1 MDIKEEVRKILNE
14 EINTPVNFRKKVNLI
29 SYEHEAFDTSS
40 KIYFKKRGIHSI
52 NYEKLIDLLFDDAEK
67 KQRLKFETQTISFDE
82 EDAKDLD
89 LEKDKEYH
97 MLEFFEL
104 LLCILS

>member
-14 EINTPVNFRKKVNLI
+14 EINTPVNFRKKVNLV
-29 SYEHEAFDTSS
+29 SYNHETFDTYE
-40 KIYFKKRGIHSI
+40 KEYFKKRSIDSI
-52 NYEKLIDLLFDDAEK
+52 NFEKLIDLLFDDAEK

-82 EDAKDLD
+82 EDATDLE

>member
-1 MDIKEEVRKILNE
+1 MSKAVKSN
-14 EINTPVNFRKKVNLI
+14 
-29 SYEHEAFDTSS
+29 SS
-40 KIYFKKRGIHSI
+40 SSVIELSSDFAVKAPPP
-52 NYEKLIDLLFDDAEK
+52 AEK

-82 EDAKDLD
+82 EDATDLE